1 MDISNISSLTDY
13 YKTVTG
19 QTQSTNMANELSDKA
34 ENAKTDDELMNVCKQ
49 FESYLLE
56 QVFKNMEKT
65 VIKNDD
71 ESKDAST
78 ENLVDFFKEQT
89 IQEIATQS
97 TEKSGLGLAQ
107 QLYEQLRRNYG
118 MDENYIPADQVASL
132 NTANVKSED

>member
-1 MDISNISSLTDY
+1 MDIGNISSLTDY
-13 YKTVTG
+13 YKSVTG
-19 QTQSTNMANELSDKA
+19 QTKGSNLANELSGKA
-34 ENAKTDDELMNVCKQ
+34 EKAKTDDELMDVCKQ

-56 QVFKNMEKT
+56 QVFKNMQKT
-65 VIKNDD
+65 VIKNTD

-89 IQEIATQS
+89 IQELATQS

-118 MDENYIPADQVASL
+118 MDENYVPADQVANL
-132 NTANVKSED
+132 NTANIKTED